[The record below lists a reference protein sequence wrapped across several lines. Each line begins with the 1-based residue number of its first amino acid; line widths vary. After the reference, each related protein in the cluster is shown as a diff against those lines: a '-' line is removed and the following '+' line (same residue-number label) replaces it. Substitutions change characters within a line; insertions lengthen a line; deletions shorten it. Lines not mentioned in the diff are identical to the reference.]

1 MVPHLVKA
9 QSCTSSTAVTR
20 DNLTHMIIINMTAK
34 VMGLTATATS
44 TYLLTRALFSS
55 FSLACLVVV
64 STWLSVSRSNWLSR
78 YFTCWHT
85 QRHTCSY
92 TRHNYYTNTAQYN
105 YYHTITAQYDYY
117 HIIIAQHNYHIIT
130 DISFPSI
137 TLIITAG
144 TLLTC
149 MPTACNGDTGILIT
163 LKILLSYLKRYIH
176 AKTDQWQS
184 NIFHIK
190 PAS

>member
-1 MVPHLVKA
+1 MLNMHELVIA
-9 QSCTSSTAVTR
+9 SVEWSCTSSAAVTP
-20 DNLTHMIIINMTAK
+20 DNLTHMMIVNMTAK
-34 VMGLTATATS
+34 VMGLTVTATS

-117 HIIIAQHNYHIIT
+117 HIITAQYDYYHIIIAQHNYHIIT

-137 TLIITAG
+137 TFITTTG
-144 TLLTC
+144 TWLTC
-149 MPTACNGDTGILIT
+149 MPTACNADTGILIT
-163 LKILLSYLKRYIH
+163 LKILLS
-176 AKTDQWQS
+176 
-184 NIFHIK
+184 
-190 PAS
+190 